1 VPVQKQLGL
10 SGIEIAF
17 KFLMP
22 NQSFPYYMERHASRL
37 SASMDLPPPNS
48 GRTFLRLMRL
58 PENGRETILDLTTY
72 GQKFELLV
80 TRFLKPLREVMAK
93 GFQKGDTDL
102 SCITSWPI
110 EISSM
115 RMGFDDGLAFALQTE
130 DYEMFEDGL
139 AESIEGDHY
148 FLFFTDSNEF
158 VCKAVSN
165 PMRDPRFENWTR
177 VINRS
182 YGLEL
187 NPPRRLVYDAVG
199 EGAL

>member
-1 VPVQKQLGL
+1 MHFT

-17 KFLMP
+17 VLEMP
-22 NQSFPYYMERHASRL
+22 NQSFPYYLERHASRL

-58 PENGRETILDLTTY
+58 PKDGRETILDLTTY

-80 TRFLKPLREVMAK
+80 TRFLKPLRDEIAK
-93 GFQKGDTDL
+93 GFEIGDEEL
-102 SCITSWPI
+102 SKVTSWPI

-115 RMGFDDGLAFALQTE
+115 RMGFDDALAFALQTE
-130 DYEMFEDGL
+130 DYELFEDGL
-139 AESIEGDHY
+139 SESMDADHY

-165 PMRDPRFENWTR
+165 PVRDPRFENWVR

-199 EGAL
+199 QGAV